1 MSCSVWHFVHQ
12 NIYFVNHDQIGL
24 EKRSPV
30 KKKSYVENNVVIVNS
45 PSVCGPSSIEN
56 KYINL

>member
-1 MSCSVWHFVHQ
+1 VWHFVHQ